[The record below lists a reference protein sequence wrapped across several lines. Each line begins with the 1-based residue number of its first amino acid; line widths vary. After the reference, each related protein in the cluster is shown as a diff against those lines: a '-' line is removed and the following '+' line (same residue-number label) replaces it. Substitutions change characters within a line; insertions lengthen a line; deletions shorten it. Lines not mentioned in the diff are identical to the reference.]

1 MSTPTAENL
10 KIWEDETRAPYAR
23 TSLRAYPLQRTRI
36 AMSACGSGKSSKGG
50 GSKSK
55 GKSAGGDVIVR
66 TQALKTDTDH
76 LATLRSALR
85 DELGDDR
92 DVLAGFAAFTKYD
105 REGLALDVHFR
116 TGSTITDEELDWA
129 EELVHDNMAPLGHG
143 WSPQALMDE
152 FCEPSSRFALVTA
165 RAPPGKKKSKKAGA
179 APKPVAFA
187 HFRFTLEG
195 ETRDEMAG
203 APVLLVRD
211 LQVAPEAQ
219 RKGLG
224 RHLCQLLE
232 LVARKH
238 AMRGVMLLNPAGT
251 PGATARAFVES
262 KLRGFE
268 CVDERWAPS
277 DPNLSAFGKSLGAP
291 KAPPVAAAAKTA
303 KAVKVPEPAAESSPI
318 SVLPAQDDERATE
331 GPTPAAAS
339 ESTAALETA
348 FQKVAVAE
356 EAPAPAP
363 APLFAAFASAPV
375 AAPEAPKTIS
385 FADFGSA
392 APDSDASSDESEE
405 GDVEDASEDEDA
417 AGDAGEAEADDI
429 LGQLVEMFKAE
440 NGRDPTE
447 EEVAQWVQTLKDAS
461 AEGGLVL

>member
-1 MSTPTAENL
+1 MRTPTSALAALAAAMERFGPPRGRSGVTCALALARCEALADLVRAEGF
-10 KIWEDETRAPYAR
+10 ETSEVLFRSEAGSERADRR
-23 TSLRAYPLQRTRI
+23 TSAHWRRLETHAWHAKRFALAYRWGWALPLGAPGKGRGWRETMRRAAEDCVAHDASYHAAFVVRFFGPRERRLNENETNV
-36 AMSACGSGKSSKGG
+36 KEPG
-50 GSKSK
+50 GS
-55 GKSAGGDVIVR
+55 
-66 TQALKTDTDH
+66 Q
-76 LATLRSALR
+76 LATDLRSASP
-85 DELGDDR
+85 
-92 DVLAGFAAFTKYD
+92 
-105 REGLALDVHFR
+105 LD
-116 TGSTITDEELDWA
+116 
-129 EELVHDNMAPLGHG
+129 
-143 WSPQALMDE
+143 
-152 FCEPSSRFALVTA
+152 
-165 RAPPGKKKSKKAGA
+165 
-179 APKPVAFA
+179 
-187 HFRFTLEG
+187 
-195 ETRDEMAG
+195 
-203 APVLLVRD
+203 
-211 LQVAPEAQ
+211 
-219 RKGLG
+219 
-224 RHLCQLLE
+224 
-232 LVARKH
+232 
-238 AMRGVMLLNPAGT
+238 
-251 PGATARAFVES
+251 TARAFVES

-375 AAPEAPKTIS
+375 AAPEALKTIS